1 MTSRAPLAA
10 LLLAAAAAP
19 APAGGQTEAEAKARA
34 ELELQLKRMTRM
46 PPPSLEIRFEG
57 IDSSRYELVEATFA
71 LDGAPLKTQPPRGIG
86 ERRASLLLFD
96 IVSPGEHVVTATLV
110 YKEVTPDG
118 FFSYGGYKFTLPGRF
133 TLTAQNGLV
142 MVLRAWVEVND
153 GASDP
158 RQRLEL
164 VASAEPR
171 MVARMA
177 DDSGPAPGAPGADD
191 TVKIR
196 GSWRSNATVTGEPMR
211 PQKAPPAGAKK
222 P

>member
-1 MTSRAPLAA
+1 MTLRAPLF
-10 LLLAAAAAP
+10 LFIAAATAL
-19 APAGGQTEAEAKARA
+19 AGDKASDEARARA

-57 IDSSRYELVEATFA
+57 IDSGRYELTEATFA
-71 LDGAPLKTQPPRGIG
+71 LDGAPLKTQPPRGVG
-86 ERRASLLLFD
+86 EKKAALLLFD
-96 IVSPGEHVVTATLV
+96 IVSPGEHAVTASLT
-110 YKEVTPDG
+110 YREVVPDG
-118 FFSYGGYKFTLPGRF
+118 FFSYSGYKFTLPGRF
-133 TLTAQNGLV
+133 TVTAQNGLV

-153 GASDP
+153 GAKDP
-158 RQRLEL
+158 RERLEL

-177 DDSGPAPGAPGADD
+177 DDSGPAPAGDEG

-211 PQKAPPAGAKK
+211 PVKSPKK

>member
-1 MTSRAPLAA
+1 MTFRAPL
-10 LLLAAAAAP
+10 LFLLAAGSAL
-19 APAGGQTEAEAKARA
+19 AGDQADDEAKARA

-57 IDSSRYELVEATFA
+57 IDSSRYELTEATFA
-71 LDGAPLKTQPPRGIG
+71 LDGATLKTQPPHGAG
-86 ERRASLLLFD
+86 EKKASLLLFD
-96 IVSPGEHVVTATLV
+96 IVSPGEHVVTASLS
-110 YKEVTPDG
+110 YKEVVPDG
-118 FFSYGGYKFTLPGRF
+118 FFSYSGYKFTLPGRF
-133 TLTAQNGLV
+133 TVSAQNGLV

-153 GASDP
+153 GAKDP
-158 RQRLEL
+158 KERLEL

-177 DDSGPAPGAPGADD
+177 DDSSPAAAPGEG

-196 GSWRSNATVTGEPMR
+196 GSWRSNATVTGDPMR
-211 PQKAPPAGAKK
+211 PVKTPARSKK

>member
-1 MTSRAPLAA
+1 VTLHAPLAA
-10 LLLAAAAAP
+10 ILLTLAGSQA
-19 APAGGQTEAEAKARA
+19 EDEAKARA

-57 IDSSRYELVEATFA
+57 IDSSRYELTEATFA
-71 LDGAPLKTQPPRGIG
+71 LDGVPLKSKPPRGVG
-86 ERRASLLLFD
+86 EKKAALLLFD
-96 IVSPGEHVVTATLV
+96 IVSPGEHVVTASLS

-153 GASDP
+153 GAKDP
-158 RQRLEL
+158 RERLEL

-177 DDSGPAPGAPGADD
+177 DDSSPAAGPED

-211 PQKAPPAGAKK
+211 PVKTPGTGKRP
-222 P
+222 

>member
-1 MTSRAPLAA
+1 MILAFI
-10 LLLAAAAAP
+10 LLTLVGNP
-19 APAGGQTEAEAKARA
+19 ADDESKARA

-57 IDSSRYELVEATFA
+57 IDSSRYELTEATFA
-71 LDGAPLKTQPPRGIG
+71 LDGAPLKKQPPRGVG
-86 ERRASLLLFD
+86 EKRASLLLFE
-96 IVSPGEHVVTATLV
+96 IVPPGEHEVTASLT
-110 YKEVTPDG
+110 YKEVAPDG
-118 FFSYGGYKFTLPGRF
+118 FFSYSGLKFTLPGRF
-133 TLTAQNGLV
+133 TVTAQNGLV

-153 GASDP
+153 GAKDP
-158 RQRLEL
+158 RERLEL

-177 DDSGPAPGAPGADD
+177 DDSSSTPAAADG

-196 GSWRSNATVTGEPMR
+196 GSWRSNATVAGEPMR
-211 PQKAPPAGAKK
+211 PVKSPSRK